1 MEGKRISIIHPS
13 RWRHKM
19 AKQAHDHWMS
29 LADDPKS
36 IEYAISLDTS
46 DNTVED
52 YKNTFKDVDVK
63 ILIYP
68 NRSIVDAV
76 NNGAK
81 WASCDIFV
89 VVSDDFE
96 AFQGWD
102 TAIIER
108 LDINRAELL
117 HTFDTIQNNVC
128 TLPILTK
135 KYYELFGHIYHPHYI
150 SMFADDDMTECA
162 KLVNGYVEAFDLT
175 FAHNHWVN
183 GKNPNDKTY
192 DRENSKTAWEVGK
205 RMFQQRKARRFDLA

>member
-1 MEGKRISIIHPS
+1 
-13 RWRHKM
+13 M
-19 AKQAHDHWMS
+19 AKKAHDHWMS
-29 LADDPKS
+29 LADDPNS
-36 IEYAISLDTS
+36 IEYTISLDNS
-46 DNTVED
+46 DNTIED
-52 YKNTFKDVDVK
+52 YKRTFKDVDVK

-81 WASCDIFV
+81 WTTSDIFV

-96 AFQGWD
+96 AFKGWD

-135 KYYELFGHIYHPHYI
+135 KYFELFGHIYHPHYI

-162 KLVNGYVEAFDLT
+162 KLVNGYVEAFDLV

-183 GKNPNDKTY
+183 GKNPKDKTY

-205 RMFQQRKARRFDLA
+205 RMFQQRKARRFDLV

>member
-1 MEGKRISIIHPS
+1 
-13 RWRHKM
+13 M

-63 ILIYP
+63 ILMYP

-76 NNGAK
+76 NNGAN
-81 WASCDIFV
+81 WASGDIFV

-96 AFQGWD
+96 AFKGWD

-128 TLPILTK
+128 TLPILTR
-135 KYYELFGHIYHPHYI
+135 KYFELFGHIYHPHYI
-150 SMFADDDMTECA
+150 SMFADDDLTECA
-162 KLVNGYVEAFDLT
+162 KLVNGYIEAFDLV

-183 GKNPNDKTY
+183 GKNPKDKTY
-192 DRENSKTAWEVGK
+192 DRENSKQAWEVGK
-205 RMFQQRKARRFDLA
+205 RMFQQRKARRFDLV

>member
-19 AKQAHDHWMS
+19 AKKAHDHWMS

-36 IEYAISLDTS
+36 IEYILSLDTS
-46 DNTVED
+46 DNTFID
-52 YKNTFKDVDVK
+52 YQEAFINDDIDTMVC
-63 ILIYP
+63 P

-76 NNGAK
+76 NNAAK
-81 WASCDIFV
+81 NAQGDIFV

-102 TAIIER
+102 TVIIER
-108 LDINRAELL
+108 LDIKRAELL

-128 TLPILTK
+128 TLPIITK

-150 SMFADDDMTECA
+150 SMFADDDLTECA
-162 KLVNGYVEAFDLT
+162 KLVNGYIEAFDLV

-183 GKNPNDKTY
+183 GKNPKDKTY

-205 RMFQQRKARRFDLA
+205 RMFQQRKARKFDLV

>member
-1 MEGKRISIIHPS
+1 
-13 RWRHKM
+13 M
-19 AKQAHDHWMS
+19 AKKAHDHWMS
-29 LADDPKS
+29 LADDPNS
-36 IEYAISLDTS
+36 IEYTISLDTS
-46 DNTVED
+46 DNTIED
-52 YKNTFKDVDVK
+52 YKRTFKDVDVK

-81 WASCDIFV
+81 WTTSDIFV

-102 TAIIER
+102 TAIVER

-150 SMFADDDMTECA
+150 SMFADDDLTECA
-162 KLVNGYVEAFDLT
+162 KLVNGYIEAFDLV

-183 GKNPNDKTY
+183 GKNPKDKTY

>member
-1 MEGKRISIIHPS
+1 
-13 RWRHKM
+13 M

-36 IEYAISLDTS
+36 IEYILSLDTS
-46 DNTVED
+46 DNTFID
-52 YKNTFKDVDVK
+52 YQEAFINDDIDTMVC
-63 ILIYP
+63 P

-76 NNGAK
+76 NNAAK
-81 WASCDIFV
+81 NAQGDIFV

-102 TAIIER
+102 TVIIER
-108 LDINRAELL
+108 LDIKRAELL

-135 KYYELFGHIYHPHYI
+135 KYFELFGHIYHPHYI

-183 GKNPNDKTY
+183 GKNANDETY
-192 DRENSKTAWEVGK
+192 DREISKTAWGGGM

>member
-1 MEGKRISIIHPS
+1 
-13 RWRHKM
+13 M

-63 ILIYP
+63 ILMYP

-76 NNGAK
+76 NNGAN
-81 WASCDIFV
+81 WASGDIFV

-96 AFQGWD
+96 AFKGWD

-135 KYYELFGHIYHPHYI
+135 KYFELFGHIYHPHYI

-162 KLVNGYVEAFDLT
+162 KLVNGYVEAFDLV

-183 GKNPNDKTY
+183 GKNPKDKTY

-205 RMFQQRKARRFDLA
+205 RMFQQRKARRFDLV

>member
-1 MEGKRISIIHPS
+1 
-13 RWRHKM
+13 M
-19 AKQAHDHWMS
+19 AKQAHDHWMG

-52 YKNTFKDVDVK
+52 YKRTFKDVDVK

-81 WASCDIFV
+81 WASGDIFV

-96 AFQGWD
+96 SFQGWD

-135 KYYELFGHIYHPHYI
+135 KYFELFGHIYHPHYI
-150 SMFADDDMTECA
+150 SMFADDDLTECA
-162 KLVNGYVEAFDLT
+162 KLVNGYIEAFDLV

-183 GKNPNDKTY
+183 GKNPKDKTY

-205 RMFQQRKARRFDLA
+205 RMFQQRKARKFDLV

>member
-1 MEGKRISIIHPS
+1 
-13 RWRHKM
+13 M
-19 AKQAHDHWMS
+19 AKKAHDHWMS
-29 LADDPKS
+29 LSDNPS
-36 IEYAISLDTS
+36 QIEYAISLDTS
-46 DNTVED
+46 DNTIDD
-52 YKNTFKDVDVK
+52 YKRTFKDVDVK

-81 WASCDIFV
+81 WTTSDIFV

-102 TAIIER
+102 TAIVER

-150 SMFADDDMTECA
+150 SMFADDDLTECA
-162 KLVNGYVEAFDLT
+162 KLVNGYIEAFDLV

-183 GKNPNDKTY
+183 GKNPKDKTY

-205 RMFQQRKARRFDLA
+205 RMFQQRKARRFDIV